1 MKQIFILRHGETD
14 LNRNGIVQGSGMD
27 TQLNEFGQQ
36 QAQAFFKTY
45 QDHPFEVVITSALRR
60 THQTLQGF
68 IERGLPW
75 EQWAEI
81 NEISWGVHEGQQSTP
96 QMHEEYTALVRHWK
110 AENYDAKIDGGESAQ
125 ELAKRMQ
132 HFVDHLKSRPEKLVL
147 VCSHGRAMRCLMC
160 VLQGKPL
167 YQMDHFKHAN
177 TGLYKLIYDG
187 ESFHFE
193 LENDLSHLENIP
205 SL

>member
-1 MKQIFILRHGETD
+1 MKSIYILRHGETD
-14 LNRNGIVQGSGMD
+14 LNRNGIVQGSGVD
-27 TQLNEFGQQ
+27 THLNELGQQ
-36 QAQAFFKTY
+36 QSQAFY
-45 QDHPFEVVITSALRR
+45 QRYADLPFEVVLTSALRR
-60 THQTLQGF
+60 THQTVKGF
-68 IERGLPW
+68 IESGIPW

-96 QMHEEYTALVRHWK
+96 QMHEEYTTLVRHWK
-110 AENYDAKIDGGESAQ
+110 AENYDARIDGGESAQ
-125 ELAKRMQ
+125 ELAKRMH
-132 HFVDHLKSRPEKLVL
+132 HFVEQLKNRPEKQIL

-160 VLQGKPL
+160 VLKGKPL

-177 TGLYKLIYDG
+177 TGLYKLSYDG